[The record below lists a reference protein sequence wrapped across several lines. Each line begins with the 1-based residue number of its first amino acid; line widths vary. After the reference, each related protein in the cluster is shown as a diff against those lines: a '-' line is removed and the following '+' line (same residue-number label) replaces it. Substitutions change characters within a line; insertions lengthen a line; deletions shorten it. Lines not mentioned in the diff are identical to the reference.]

1 MFYVFDEL
9 TTDANKAVDR
19 FPSLEFAK
27 ASALQLKARTG
38 RDHYIIEIAMVWTT
52 KFLENAIL
60 ENANADKK

>member
-9 TTDANKAVDR
+9 TTDINKAVDR
-19 FPSLEFAK
+19 LPSLEFAK

-52 KFLENAIL
+52 KFLEDAIT
-60 ENANADKK
+60 EQK